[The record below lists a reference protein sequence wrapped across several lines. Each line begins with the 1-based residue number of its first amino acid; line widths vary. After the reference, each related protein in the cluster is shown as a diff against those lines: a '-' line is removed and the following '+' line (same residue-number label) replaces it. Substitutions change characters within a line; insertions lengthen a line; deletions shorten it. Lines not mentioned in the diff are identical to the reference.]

1 MSVRTRLLALVGV
14 LMALWIVST
23 VLAAGSLNSARSR
36 VGQTASA
43 AAALQVAHSGYEG
56 WLGEVSGSQRYAALV
71 ALGNPTAA
79 ANAFSS
85 AQAGHATAVGALT
98 RLERLAPSSRLAL
111 VGRVLA
117 ALSGYDHYMFAMHTD
132 ALAGS
137 STAAL
142 HAITVS
148 ATSASASTQSAFGSL
163 TRSLSALATAP
174 ASQDSLFV
182 TILPQLLLVLIGLAA
197 AFLGANLV
205 LRSIIRPLAQLV
217 ASAERVILGEV
228 SALERG
234 LDALAAGD
242 LTQAW
247 SADAEAIQIDG
258 RDEITAVT
266 RAVERVRASI
276 AHSLGAYNHMRVQ
289 LRGVIGEVT
298 KSALVV
304 SSSSQQIASNTAGTG
319 TAIGEISHAIT
330 DVAKGAER
338 QSTMIEAACS
348 SVATVAAAAADSARN
363 AEETAEVAVRALEAA
378 QRGTEAAAAA
388 TVAMRSVHSSTT
400 RVSDAMAQ
408 LAARSEEIGVI
419 VETITGIA
427 NQTNLLALNAAI
439 EAARAGEQGRG
450 FAVVSDEVRKLAEE
464 SQRSASE
471 IAMRIEQI
479 QTATSE
485 VVEIAR
491 QGAASTDEG
500 VAVVEETRAVFSHID
515 EMVQDMSARVARIVF
530 AAQQAAHESEQMQ
543 GQIAEVAAVAQQ
555 SSASSEEVSASIEQ
569 TSESARQIAASAHG
583 LADTSHALEEL
594 IGRFEVAGELRLS
607 AEAKPANGSN
617 GHSSTEDDER
627 ASRRARRAS
636 SSV

>member
-1 MSVRTRLLALVGV
+1 MPRGPNSPVTPPAARATHAAALAGEAGALGEIDVNAASTAASTDTAFGLLNNR
-14 LMALWIVST
+14 
-23 VLAAGSLNSARSR
+23 LAALD
-36 VGQTASA
+36 A
-43 AAALQVAHSGYEG
+43 AAARQSG
-56 WLGEVSGSQRYAALV
+56 L
-71 ALGNPTAA
+71 
-79 ANAFSS
+79 
-85 AQAGHATAVGALT
+85 
-98 RLERLAPSSRLAL
+98 
-111 VGRVLA
+111 
-117 ALSGYDHYMFAMHTD
+117 
-132 ALAGS
+132 
-137 STAAL
+137 
-142 HAITVS
+142 
-148 ATSASASTQSAFGSL
+148 FG
-163 TRSLSALATAP
+163 
-174 ASQDSLFV
+174 V
-182 TILPQLLLVLIGLAA
+182 ILPEIVLVLIGIVVAL
-197 AFLGANLV
+197 LGALLV
-205 LRSIIRPLAQLV
+205 LRSMIRPLADLV
-217 ASAERVILGEV
+217 KSAERVILGEV

-247 SADAEAIQIDG
+247 SSDAEAIQVDG

-304 SSSSQQIASNTAGTG
+304 SSSSAQIASNTAGTG

-348 SVATVAAAAADSARN
+348 SVATVAAAAADSVRN

-378 QRGTEAAAAA
+378 QRGTEAASAA
-388 TVAMRSVHSSTT
+388 TNAMRSVHSSTM

-439 EAARAGEQGRG
+439 EAAGAGEQGRG
-450 FAVVSDEVRKLAEE
+450 FAVVSDEGPSWPRNHSVRHR
-464 SQRSASE
+464 RSRRGS
-471 IAMRIEQI
+471 IR
-479 QTATSE
+479 SRPRR
-485 VVEIAR
+485 AR
-491 QGAASTDEG
+491 SWKSRARRRQHRRGRGRRRRGRAAF
-500 VAVVEETRAVFSHID
+500 AHID

-530 AAQQAAHESEQMQ
+530 ATQQAAQESEQMQ

-569 TSESARQIAASAHG
+569 TSESARQIAASA
-583 LADTSHALEEL
+583 
-594 IGRFEVAGELRLS
+594 
-607 AEAKPANGSN
+607 PASP
-617 GHSSTEDDER
+617 TR
-627 ASRRARRAS
+627 RTRSRS
-636 SSV
+636 